1 VVQFT
6 AIPRS
11 FATDTNRWFGVM
23 ARYLDAS
30 NYYYMTLRNSNS
42 VSLRKVTDGAI
53 TVLATV
59 PLTVSK
65 DASYALRLDA
75 VGNQL
80 RGYVN
85 GRLLVEATD
94 TTHAR
99 GMGGVVMY
107 KTSADFLDY
116 RAYQP

>member
-1 VVQFT
+1 
-6 AIPRS
+6 
-11 FATDTNRWFGVM
+11 M
-23 ARYLDAS
+23 ARYVDAS
-30 NYYYMTLRNSNS
+30 NYYYMTVRSSNTL
-42 VSLRKVTDGAI
+42 SLRKVTNGAV

-65 DASYALRLDA
+65 DTSYALRLEA

-99 GMGGVVMY
+99 GMGGAVMF

>member
-1 VVQFT
+1 
-6 AIPRS
+6 
-11 FATDTNRWFGVM
+11 
-23 ARYLDAS
+23 
-30 NYYYMTLRNSNS
+30 
-42 VSLRKVTDGAI
+42 
-53 TVLATV
+53 
-59 PLTVSK
+59 
-65 DASYALRLDA
+65 LRLEA

-99 GMGGVVMY
+99 GTGGAVMY
-107 KTSADFLDY
+107 KTSADLFDY